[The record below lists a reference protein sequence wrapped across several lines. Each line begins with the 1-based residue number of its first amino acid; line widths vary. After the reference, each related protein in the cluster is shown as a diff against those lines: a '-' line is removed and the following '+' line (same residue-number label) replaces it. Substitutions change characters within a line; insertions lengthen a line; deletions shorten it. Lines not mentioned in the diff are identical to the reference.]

1 MRPTARPGRR
11 VGSLL
16 RGATLILVT
25 VCLVT
30 SVAAQIRHLDPA
42 AVLDAYAQGRY
53 DEALTPV
60 RLATRD
66 QAREFLQRLV
76 VSGGQWVDS
85 VPSERSRRAL
95 IAAAFALEAERIRA
109 ERGEWADREN
119 DESCAGRCV
128 IEWACTLIQTRGAP
142 DEAERTWML
151 ASIALAGG
159 VRDWTFLQNPL
170 SRPTE
175 KRGERGHVLHAI
187 ARMPDEPRFR
197 LARAVAL
204 ASRQAVTSEM
214 DIPRDGARTE
224 QMADPYSR
232 AIERSPFLVSVL
244 EQRRATLGDY
254 AREQFDALVSDPSVG
269 TEARLRIG
277 YLHWVRGDA
286 AEALS
291 AQRVVAEAAQDP
303 DLKYLAN
310 FLAAQAAQALGDL
323 RAAEMHYTAALGA
336 RPHSQS
342 AALGLAALLYSRGE
356 ATQAYDLVSAA
367 REGRPRDDDSWRL
380 FLYGDFAKLPALV
393 GELRR
398 VVQP

>member
-1 MRPTARPGRR
+1 MRPTARPDRR
-11 VGSLL
+11 VGFLFRAS
-16 RGATLILVT
+16 TLILVNL
-25 VCLVT
+25 CLHT
-30 SVAAQIRHLDPA
+30 PAAAQIKHLDPA

-60 RLATRD
+60 RLASRD
-66 QAREFLQRLV
+66 QAREFRQRLV
-76 VSGGQWVDS
+76 FSGGQWVDS
-85 VPSERSRRAL
+85 VPSERARRAL
-95 IAAAFALEAERIRA
+95 IAAAFALEAERVRA
-109 ERGEWADREN
+109 ERGEWTARDD
-119 DESCAGRCV
+119 DEACAGRCV
-128 IEWACTLIQTRGAP
+128 IEWACTLLQSRGVP
-142 DEAERTWML
+142 DDAERIWML

-175 KRGERGHVLHAI
+175 KRGEQGHVQHAI

-214 DIPRDGARTE
+214 DTPRDGSRTE

-254 AREQFDALVSDPSVG
+254 AREQLDALVADPSVG
-269 TEARLRIG
+269 TEARLRLG

-286 AEALS
+286 AEALT
-291 AQRVVAEAAQDP
+291 AQRAVAEAAQDP
-303 DLKYLAN
+303 DLRYLAN
-310 FLAAQAAQALGDL
+310 FLAAQAAQALGDF
-323 RAAEMHYTAALGA
+323 RAAEMRYAAALSA

-342 AALGLAALLYSRGE
+342 ATLGLAALLYSRGE
-356 ATQAYDLVSAA
+356 AKQAYDLVAA
-367 REGRPRDDDSWRL
+367 SRDGRPRDDDPWRM
-380 FLYGDFAKLPALV
+380 FLYGDFAKLPVLV

>member
-1 MRPTARPGRR
+1 MTA
-11 VGSLL
+11 
-16 RGATLILVT
+16 
-25 VCLVT
+25 
-30 SVAAQIRHLDPA
+30 AAQIKHLDPA
-42 AVLDAYAQGRY
+42 EVLDAYAQGRY
-53 DEALTPV
+53 DEALRPV
-60 RLATRD
+60 TLATRE

-76 VSGGQWVDS
+76 FSGGQWVDS

-95 IAAAFALEAERIRA
+95 IAGAFALEAERIRA
-109 ERGEWADREN
+109 ERGEWVDREN
-119 DESCAGRCV
+119 DEACAGRCV

-142 DEAERTWML
+142 DEAERVWML

-175 KRGERGHVLHAI
+175 KRGERGHLQHAI

-204 ASRQAVTSEM
+204 ASRQSVTSEM
-214 DIPRDGARTE
+214 DMPRDGSRTE

-244 EQRRATLGDY
+244 EERRATLGDY
-254 AREQFDALVSDPSVG
+254 AKEQLDALVSDPSVG
-269 TEARLRIG
+269 TEARLRLG
-277 YLHWVRGDA
+277 YLQWVRGDA
-286 AEALS
+286 AEALN
-291 AQRVVAEAAQDP
+291 AQRAVAEEAQDP
-303 DLKYLAN
+303 DLKYVAN

-342 AALGLAALLYSRGE
+342 ATMGLAALLYLRSE
-356 ATQAYDLVSAA
+356 AKQAYDLVSAT
-367 REGRPRDDDSWRL
+367 RDGRPRDDDPWRM

-398 VVQP
+398 LVQP